1 MAKSSTE
8 EPVIAET
15 SDGVMTI
22 TLNRPERGN
31 GWTGAMSR
39 GYFTLLDEAARSPE
53 VRAIIVTGAGKAFC
67 VGGDSEILSGIA
79 GSGEIPKQEPSQPA
93 TPSDH
98 LYAIRVGK
106 PIIAAV
112 NGACFGIGMQQA
124 LCCDIRIA
132 SDEAKFATAFAR
144 RGLAAEMAMSWLL
157 PRLVGTGHAMDLL
170 LSARLVRAPE
180 AERMGLVNRV
190 VPAAELM
197 DEARAYALEL
207 AQKCAPSAMRTI
219 KAQVWR
225 DLMSDLFSSYDRA
238 GELMNATFVGEDFKE
253 GLASWQEGRSPSVP
267 PLSGDQ
273 ALIDLSWKAS

>member
-1 MAKSSTE
+1 MTQSASDA
-8 EPVIAET
+8 PVVAET
-15 SDGVMTI
+15 CDGVMTI

-39 GYFTLLDEAARSPE
+39 AYLSLLDEAAHSPD
-53 VRAIIVTGAGKAFC
+53 VRAIILTGAGKAFC
-67 VGGDSEILSGIA
+67 VGGDSDILGGIA
-79 GSGEIPKQEPSQPA
+79 GSGEIPRQDPSQPA
-93 TPSDH
+93 APSDH

-124 LCCDIRIA
+124 LCCDIRFA

-144 RGLAAEMAMSWLL
+144 RGLAAEMGMSWLL

-190 VPAAELM
+190 VPHADLM
-197 DEARAYALEL
+197 KEARAYAVEL
-207 AQKCAPSAMRTI
+207 AEKCAPSAMRTI
-219 KAQVWR
+219 KAQAWR
-225 DLMSDLFSSYDRA
+225 DLMSDLFSAYDRA
-238 GELMNATFVGEDFKE
+238 GDLMSATFVGEDFKE
-253 GLASWQEGRSPSVP
+253 GLASWQENRAPAFP
-267 PLSGDQ
+267 PLPAKL
-273 ALIDLSWKAS
+273 ALIDLEK

>member
-1 MAKSSTE
+1 MGDAGSE
-8 EPVIAET
+8 EVVLSET
-15 SDGVMTI
+15 SGGVMTI

-31 GWTGAMSR
+31 GWTGQMSR
-39 GYFTLLDEAARSPE
+39 AYLATLDGAARCPD

-67 VGGDSEILSGIA
+67 VGGDTEILGDIA
-79 GSGEIPKQEPSQPA
+79 GTGEIPRQDPSQPA
-93 TPSDH
+93 SPSDH

-124 LCCDIRIA
+124 LCCDVRFA
-132 SDEAKFATAFAR
+132 SDDAKFATAFAR

-180 AERMGLVNRV
+180 AERIGLVNRV
-190 VPAAELM
+190 IPAAELM

-207 AQKCAPSAMRTI
+207 AEKCAPSAMRTI
-219 KAQVWR
+219 KAQAWR
-225 DLMSDLFSSYDRA
+225 DMMSDLFSSYDRS
-238 GELMNATFVGEDFKE
+238 GELMQQTFTGDDFKE
-253 GLASWQEGRSPSVP
+253 GLASWQEGRPPSFP
-267 PLSGDQ
+267 PLPEDE
-273 ALIDLSWKAS
+273 ALINFDWAK